1 MGRRTAALYQHPLMA
16 QSGFSVDS
24 SGLTLAGAASK
35 SKFSLLA
42 RPRTHAVGQLL
53 PLAADSSTVHRLRRQ
68 SVQRAANRLAT
79 ETTQEAP

>member
-42 RPRTHAVGQLL
+42 RPRTHAVGHFLS
-53 PLAADSSTVHRLRRQ
+53 LASGSF
-68 SVQRAANRLAT
+68 RASHLASLAS
-79 ETTQEAP
+79 EAARM